1 MMKRIAFLTAG
12 VVALAMTTGCVS
24 QQQMLAAKQQKAMQT
39 AASRGQFDMSCP
51 SAEPILLSQEVTQP
65 ALQGPWVAG
74 IEREEYTIGVQ
85 GCGQRRT
92 YVVMCPQGGDNCFAA
107 NSGAV
112 ADALQQR

>member
-1 MMKRIAFLTAG
+1 MNRFS
-12 VVALAMTTGCVS
+12 VVAAVVAGLAVTTGCVS
-24 QQQMLAAKQQKAMQT
+24 QQQMLAAKQQTAMQT

-51 SAEPILLSQEVTQP
+51 AAEPILLSQEVTQP

-92 YVVMCPQGGDNCFAA
+92 YVVICPQGGDNCFAA
-107 NSGAV
+107 DSGGV
-112 ADALQQR
+112 VQDLQQR